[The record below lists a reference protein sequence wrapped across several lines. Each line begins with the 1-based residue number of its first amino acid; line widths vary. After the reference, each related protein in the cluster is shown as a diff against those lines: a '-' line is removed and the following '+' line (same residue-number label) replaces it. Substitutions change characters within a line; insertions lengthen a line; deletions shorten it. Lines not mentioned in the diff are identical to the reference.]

1 LLTRSRVNSI
11 TFVSMTLALIEKQG
25 LLDRAQWQPT
35 LLLDQVALQLPKVAV
50 ASEVD
55 TIANYEV
62 LNKKVIVAGVSGGV
76 WVDSKKQLAAASSTV
91 NQSKT
96 VADELATVR
105 LFGGG
110 IVHS

>member
-1 LLTRSRVNSI
+1 
-11 TFVSMTLALIEKQG
+11 M
-25 LLDRAQWQPT
+25 
-35 LLLDQVALQLPKVAV
+35 QLPKVAV

-105 LFGGG
+105 PKQATVVGDDQP
-110 IVHS
+110 VVWWWDRP